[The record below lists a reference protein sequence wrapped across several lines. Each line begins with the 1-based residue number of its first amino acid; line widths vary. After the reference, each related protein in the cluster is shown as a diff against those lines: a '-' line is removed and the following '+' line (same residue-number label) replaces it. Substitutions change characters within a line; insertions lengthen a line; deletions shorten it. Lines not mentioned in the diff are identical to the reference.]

1 MWVVILRSG
10 IGVLDYGIHLCNE
23 HLGSTWELRVAIGT
37 SETANAVHRLT
48 FEKMFSKCVVVNH
61 TVTSE
66 PDKTLECIEK
76 CFPRDLWRN
85 SWWHASPSCKK
96 GSTANFNRQEL
107 DLCRKGTMDAYRV
120 FKAADPAQFTIEQ
133 ISRVM
138 KHIELPNAV
147 RIQLE
152 EHCQLRQNRSRMIA
166 SKKPLKLVKY
176 EGPQDDP
183 TPEERFGNKYKMRLP
198 LVLQN
203 S

>member
-1 MWVVILRSG
+1 M
-10 IGVLDYGIHLCNE
+10 
-23 HLGSTWELRVAIGT
+23 AIDT

-48 FEKMFSKCVVVNH
+48 FEKRFPKCVVVNH
-61 TVTSE
+61 TITSE

-76 CFPRDLWRN
+76 YFPRDLWRN